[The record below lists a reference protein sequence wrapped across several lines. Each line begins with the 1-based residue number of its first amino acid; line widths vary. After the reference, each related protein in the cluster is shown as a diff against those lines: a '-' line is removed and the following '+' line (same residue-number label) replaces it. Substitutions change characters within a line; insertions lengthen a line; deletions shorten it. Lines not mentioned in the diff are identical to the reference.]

1 MKIFH
6 YRDVAPQIFNLL
18 VRRRFRFLFELI
30 PYEANGLSGRKIANL
45 FLAGL
50 NQYALPRRPLGRPVF
65 AQVEPANFCNLNC
78 PLCLTTS
85 VTPSRRAATLPFET
99 FRTFIDEL
107 GDYLL
112 LIVLWNWGEPFL
124 NPDLGRM
131 IAYARAR
138 GILTHCSTNANM
150 RLDDARIRELVES
163 GLDTLIVGV
172 DGASEATYQ
181 KYREGGTLAA
191 ATDNI
196 RRILDARRRLGAD
209 RPRINLRFVVMQH
222 NEHELPMVEAM
233 ARELGVD
240 FLTLKTVD
248 MPAVHGA
255 DIDTRWAPGDAR
267 YQRYEYE
274 TGTRRRRARA
284 FRCVRPW
291 KRVTLQAGGEIV
303 ACEYDYRND
312 AAFGTLSPGGSVAAI
327 WKGAAAA
334 RFRGA
339 FKQGDNESP
348 FCRACTLRDR
358 VAEDCTVARIF

>member
-1 MKIFH
+1 MKVFH
-6 YRDVAPQIFNLL
+6 YRDVIPQLFNLI
-18 VRRRFRFLFELI
+18 VRRRFRFKFELV
-30 PYEANGLSGRKIANL
+30 PYEAAGLSYRKIANL

-50 NQYALPRRPLGRPVF
+50 NQHLMPRRPLGRPVF
-65 AQVEPANFCNLNC
+65 AQVEPANFCNLSC

-85 VTPSRRAATLPFET
+85 VTPSRRATALPFDT
-99 FRTFIDEL
+99 FRAFIDEL

-124 NPDLGRM
+124 NPDLSRM

-150 RLDDARIRELVES
+150 RLDDLQIRELVES

-181 KYREGGTLAA
+181 KYREGGTLGA
-191 ATDNI
+191 ATDTI
-196 RRILDARRRLGAD
+196 RRILDTRRRLGAD

-222 NEHELPMVEAM
+222 NEHELPQVEAM
-233 ARELGVD
+233 GRESGVD
-240 FLTLKTVD
+240 SLTLKTVD
-248 MPAVHGA
+248 MPGVHGA
-255 DIDTRWAPGDAR
+255 DVDTRWAPGDAR

-274 TGTRRRRARA
+274 TGTRRRRARV

-291 KRVTLQAGGEIV
+291 KRVTLQAGGEVV
-303 ACEYDYRND
+303 ACEYDFRND
-312 AAFGTLSPGGSVAAI
+312 CSFGTFTPGASVMDS
-327 WKGAAAA
+327 WKSADAA

-339 FKQGDNESP
+339 FNHGDNDAP
-348 FCRACTLRDR
+348 FCRECTLRDR